1 MGLPVVTGPP
11 DGVGLHRVVGLPGAV
26 GCQLSLDIL
35 FIVIRLLSL
44 SPAPT
49 WPACLSWVNPG
60 KSQAAARLVTS
71 LALALAL
78 LTLWCFNISAK
89 IIT

>member
-44 SPAPT
+44 TPAPSLT
-49 WPACLSWVNPG
+49 ACLSLVNRWEIADSRSVWP
-60 KSQAAARLVTS
+60 
-71 LALALAL
+71 
-78 LTLWCFNISAK
+78 WHWPC
-89 IIT
+89 